1 MSCTK
6 QFNSAGYGILVSCC
20 GLLAGL
26 LASCASSDPGP
37 PPAHLEQL
45 VADQNR
51 FAVDFYQQVQ
61 GSEGNLFFSPA
72 SLSTALGMTLAGAR
86 GQTAQQ
92 MAQAMHFDL
101 PPEQLHLAF
110 GWLVRDLN
118 GAGGRR
124 GYTLD
129 VANALWGQKRYAFV
143 PSFNQLLQTD
153 YGAALHPL
161 DFSAGPE
168 ASRATINRWV
178 EQHTDNKIKEL
189 IPSGALDQY
198 TRLVLTNA
206 IYFKGKWERQ
216 FKKEQTGPQPFKLSD
231 GKTVDVPMM
240 LQVKGFRLL
249 QSDGFAALEMP
260 YAGGDL
266 SMMVFLPEKADG
278 LGAFEKQ
285 ITADRLSGWIDSL
298 HKAAPTDVAVTFP
311 KFTFTRSIALKPIL
325 SRMGMPLAFGHEADF
340 SGMNGGR
347 EPLYISDAFHQA
359 FVKVDEEGTEAAAAT
374 GIGMAGASVQVGP
387 AFTADHPFVFLIRQ
401 NPTGSIL
408 FMGRVVSPQSE

>member
-1 MSCTK
+1 MSRTK
-6 QFNSAGYGILVSCC
+6 QLNPAGCAILLSCC
-20 GLLAGL
+20 GVLAGL

-37 PPAHLEQL
+37 APAHLQQL
-45 VADQNR
+45 VTDQNR

-72 SLSTALGMTLAGAR
+72 SLSTALGMTYAGAR

-92 MAQAMHFDL
+92 MAQAMRFDL
-101 PPEQLHLAF
+101 PPEQLHPAF
-110 GWLVRDLN
+110 AWLVRDLN
-118 GAGGRR
+118 GAGGSR

-129 VANALWGQKRYAFV
+129 VANALWGQKGYAFV
-143 PSFNQLLQTD
+143 PSFNQLLETD

-161 DFSAGPE
+161 DFSASPE
-168 ASRATINRWV
+168 ASRRTINQWV
-178 EQHTDNKIKEL
+178 EQHTHNKIKDL

-206 IYFKGKWERQ
+206 IYFKGKWDRQ
-216 FKKEQTGPQPFKLSD
+216 FKTEQTRPQPFKLSD

-240 LQVKGFRLL
+240 HQMKGFRLL
-249 QSDGFAALEMP
+249 QGDGFAALEMP
-260 YAGGDL
+260 YVGGDL
-266 SMMVFLPEKADG
+266 SMVVFLPEKADG

-285 ITADRLSGWIDSL
+285 ITADRLAGWIDSM
-298 HKAAPTDVAVTFP
+298 HKATPTDVVVTFP

-325 SRMGMPLAFGHEADF
+325 SRMGMPLAFSREADF
-340 SGMNGGR
+340 SGMNGGK

-374 GIGMAGASVQVGP
+374 GVGMAAASVRVAP
-387 AFTADHPFVFLIRQ
+387 AFTADHPFVFVIRQ
-401 NPTGSIL
+401 NLTGSIL